1 MKSKP
6 EKRGANP
13 AARALRE
20 AEFRQRI
27 VKAKKNSAYTRKEKH
42 KKREGQS
49 EEPSLFIYVD
59 QGCGLAGNL

>member
-27 VKAKKNSAYTRKEKH
+27 VKAKKNSAYSRKDKH

-49 EEPSLFIYVD
+49 DDPSLFVYAI
-59 QGCGLAGNL
+59 QGFGLPGNL

>member
-27 VKAKKNSAYTRKEKH
+27 VKAKKNSAYSRKEKH

-49 EEPSLFIYVD
+49 DEPSLFIFVN
-59 QGCGLAGNL
+59 QGARLARNL